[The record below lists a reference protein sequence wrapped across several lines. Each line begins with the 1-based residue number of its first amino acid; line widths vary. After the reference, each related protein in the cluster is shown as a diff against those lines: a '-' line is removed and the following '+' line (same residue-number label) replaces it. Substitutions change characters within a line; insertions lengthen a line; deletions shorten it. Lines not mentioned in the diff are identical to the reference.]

1 MGACLEKIVTLLQKN
16 YRDVETKRIT
26 SIEIFQDAL
35 LVHAQTALK
44 PQTNVTSIALY
55 KNYLSFLPVISHRH
69 LLKMVNFGTVK
80 NR

>member
-55 KNYLSFLPVISHRH
+55 
-69 LLKMVNFGTVK
+69 
-80 NR
+80 